1 MVFKIDE
8 KLKRLP
14 SDTEEEY
21 IWRVGQLV
29 EDGTFANWESIT
41 PIINKQWRES
51 EDKYRDESAYRKQ
64 FQTANKFY
72 KTVFAKLMQ
81 GTEYAEQVKEITNK
95 LYKAKRQFYDQRRE
109 YNKLLISEARSEHLI
124 EHLISCAN
132 ELNNSIPLNFNKDYV
147 QCTPKEAVLCL
158 ADWHYGM
165 VTDNIWNK
173 YNTEICKQRIEEL
186 IFKCKKQIRLHKP
199 KVLHII
205 LCGDLAD
212 GCIHTSSRVSQ
223 EEFTCNQI
231 IKVSEILAQA
241 VNELSNCE
249 SIQKTKIYSTYG
261 NHMRS
266 IQDKQDS
273 IHEDN
278 MERLIPWWLKQRLQN
293 RNDIEIIDSEFKEF
307 IKLNICGY
315 NLVVTHGDLD
325 NIKNLG
331 VLVNTIFTKKFNTTI
346 DYTIS
351 ADKHHLEEFES
362 LGIENILLRSLCGT
376 DNYANGKRLYSY
388 AGQTLMFFTK
398 EDGRETTCNIKLH

>member
-147 QCTPKEAVLCL
+147 QCTPKEAV
-158 ADWHYGM
+158 
-165 VTDNIWNK
+165 
-173 YNTEICKQRIEEL
+173 
-186 IFKCKKQIRLHKP
+186 
-199 KVLHII
+199 
-205 LCGDLAD
+205 
-212 GCIHTSSRVSQ
+212 
-223 EEFTCNQI
+223 
-231 IKVSEILAQA
+231 
-241 VNELSNCE
+241 
-249 SIQKTKIYSTYG
+249 
-261 NHMRS
+261 
-266 IQDKQDS
+266 
-273 IHEDN
+273 
-278 MERLIPWWLKQRLQN
+278 
-293 RNDIEIIDSEFKEF
+293 
-307 IKLNICGY
+307 
-315 NLVVTHGDLD
+315 
-325 NIKNLG
+325 
-331 VLVNTIFTKKFNTTI
+331 
-346 DYTIS
+346 
-351 ADKHHLEEFES
+351 
-362 LGIENILLRSLCGT
+362 
-376 DNYANGKRLYSY
+376 
-388 AGQTLMFFTK
+388 
-398 EDGRETTCNIKLH
+398 